1 MKKIIDFLMNN
12 PLTSMVISL
21 LTYIF
26 YGFVIGIS
34 MLPSI
39 FLIFSFLKHTEINS
53 LKSMILLGIIIGIA
67 IYLFF
72 IFALIVFA
80 IFEKILVIGFKPR
93 KIFYKFTTICK
104 MAYIFR
110 FTCNIT

>member
-26 YGFVIGIS
+26 YGAVIGIS

-39 FLIFSFLKHTEINS
+39 ILIFGFLKHTEINS